1 MYLCVDDEDYREAWR
16 FLEEEYYNIS
26 LHNDQI
32 TRQQLGAVKQ
42 HLVKFVT
49 HHKDGWR
56 FRGPTL
62 GRVKY
67 ILGDPIEEVLECF
80 ENALSKAEIPK
91 DFVAIYQQYGLFY
104 EILGPGYPEAL
115 QEAYRY
121 HMEAISTYEK
131 NKATTRWPAVSIH
144 SKRCLDNNVYLR
156 ESGW

>member
-1 MYLCVDDEDYREAWR
+1 M
-16 FLEEEYYNIS
+16 
-26 LHNDQI
+26 
-32 TRQQLGAVKQ
+32 
-42 HLVKFVT
+42 
-49 HHKDGWR
+49 
-56 FRGPTL
+56 

-80 ENALSKAEIPK
+80 ENALSKGKIAK

-131 NKATTRWPAVSIH
+131 NKATTCRPAVSIH